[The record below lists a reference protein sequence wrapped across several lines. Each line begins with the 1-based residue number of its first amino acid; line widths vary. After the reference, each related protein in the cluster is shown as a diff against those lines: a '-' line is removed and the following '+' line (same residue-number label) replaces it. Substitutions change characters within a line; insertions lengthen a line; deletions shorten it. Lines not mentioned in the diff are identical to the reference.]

1 LHDAEQA
8 FLTETG
14 RWLVKNFLTLEG
26 KSIIIT
32 GASSG
37 IGRQCAITASQIGAT
52 VALIGRDAQRLNET
66 YSLMEPGN
74 HLKVSFDITNYE
86 LIDTMIASIV
96 NKIGKING
104 FIHSAGIEIIKP
116 ILAMKAEDYEKLF
129 AINVISG
136 FEIAKIISHKKNLSP
151 QGASFIYLSSV
162 MGILGET
169 GRVAYCASKG
179 ALIAAVK
186 AMALELIPKNVR
198 VNCLLPGIVETPM
211 VKNLLDSLLDESK
224 QAIIDKHPLGL
235 GKPEDIAYWC
245 AFLLS
250 DLSRWVTGSSL
261 VIDGGYSAV

>member
-1 LHDAEQA
+1 M
-8 FLTETG
+8 
-14 RWLVKNFLTLEG
+14 KNILTLEG

-52 VALIGRDAQRLNET
+52 VALIGRDEQRLSET
-66 YSLMEPGN
+66 YSQMEPGN
-74 HLKVSFDITNYE
+74 HLKVSCDITDYAQ
-86 LIDTMIASIV
+86 LDAMIVSIV
-96 NKIGKING
+96 NKVGKISG

-116 ILAMKAEDYEKLF
+116 IQFTTAKDYEKIF
-129 AINVISG
+129 ATNIIAG
-136 FEIAKIISHKKNLSP
+136 LELAKIISHKKNLSP

-162 MGILGET
+162 MGILGEP

-186 AMALELIPKNVR
+186 AMAMEFVPKNIR

-211 VKNLLDSLLDESK
+211 VKNLFDSLLDETK
-224 QAIIDKHPLGL
+224 KAIIAKHPLGL
-235 GKPEDIAYWC
+235 GEPEDIAYYC

-250 DLSRWVTGSSL
+250 DLSRWITGSSL
-261 VIDGGYSAV
+261 IIDGGYSAA